1 MSKSEEGVDHR
12 LVKALAHP
20 LRLEILRILGERI
33 ASPSEM
39 VDLTGEALGNVSYHT
54 KVLLECD
61 CIELVKKE
69 PRRGAIEHYYRAKP
83 RAALGSRPWK
93 EIPDF
98 LRGDATAAALDAF
111 TSRAIGALEAGTFH
125 DREGSALTW
134 QTLTVD
140 ERGWKEIVGI
150 VERGEERIRQ
160 IAEKSADRVDGPGRA
175 IPVVVALAAFEAKGY
190 EKEAGK

>member
-1 MSKSEEGVDHR
+1 MSNSEEGVDHR

-54 KVLLECD
+54 KVLLDCD
-61 CIELVKKE
+61 CIELVGTE
-69 PRRGAIEHYYRAKP
+69 QRRGAVEHFYRVKP
-83 RAALGSRPWK
+83 RAALGSRPWQK
-93 EIPDF
+93 IPDF
-98 LRGDATAAALDAF
+98 LRSDATAAALDAF

-134 QTLTVD
+134 QTLAVD
-140 ERGWKEIVGI
+140 ERGWKEIVRI
-150 VERGEERIRQ
+150 VERSEARVRQ
-160 IAEKSADRVDGPGRA
+160 IAEKSAAQIDDPAGA
-175 IPVVVALAAFEAKGY
+175 IPIVVALAAFEAKGY